1 MDFVAAGPDGDVG
14 AGAAIDIDARCFLEE
29 PHAHLETEIIRCECA
44 DRADIGGVER
54 VIRVEQAAGVDGEG
68 RVGAALGETEDRVAG
83 DFIHEADA
91 AAAHDAAFVVE
102 ADARADIDIFRLFH
116 LHVDEAR
123 DAAAVADRVF
133 LEAAFARLVADRAVE
148 RVVDEEK
155 FHHALAAFFHQ
166 LAGGANA
173 HVFGD
178 RVRAGDHWARH
189 PADRLVAVFIAL
201 GFLAGRGARRHAGL
215 HKAHTAVAGCGEL
228 RVIAVVGHDAAD
240 AAACLNDPCA
250 FGKLAPNAV
259 DLYIDHA
266 FFGSKVLWQFQFR
279 SRRGCVA
286 HGIEV
291 KPGAVCQIARPARA
305 GLCRADPCR
314 ASVLSEKM
322 QGFRAG
328 MRRFAATGWLGAA
341 TGDRRYGGSTCFVF
355 RGAFFALGG
364 GGTIGIV
371 AIGDDE

>member
-1 MDFVAAGPDGDVG
+1 M
-14 AGAAIDIDARCFLEE
+14 
-29 PHAHLETEIIRCECA
+29 
-44 DRADIGGVER
+44 
-54 VIRVEQAAGVDGEG
+54 DGEG
-68 RVGAALGETEDRVAG
+68 RVGAALGEAENRIAG

-102 ADARADIDIFRLFH
+102 ANARADIDIFWLFH

-133 LEAAFARLVADRAVE
+133 LEAAFAGLVADRAIE
-148 RVVDEEK
+148 RVVDEK
-155 FHHALAAFFHQ
+155 KLHHALAAFFHQ
-166 LAGGANA
+166 LAGGADA

-178 RVRAGDHWARH
+178 RVGAGDHRARH

-215 HKAHTAVAGCGEL
+215 HKAHAAVAGCGEL

-240 AAACLNDPCA
+240 AAASLNDPCA

-305 GLCRADPCR
+305 GLCRPDPCR
-314 ASVLSEKM
+314 ASVLSEKL
-322 QGFRAG
+322 QGF
-328 MRRFAATGWLGAA
+328 
-341 TGDRRYGGSTCFVF
+341 
-355 RGAFFALGG
+355 
-364 GGTIGIV
+364 
-371 AIGDDE
+371 

>member
-1 MDFVAAGPDGDVG
+1 MARGDAVDFVAAGPDGDVG
-14 AGAAIDIDARCFLEE
+14 TGAAVDIDAWCFLEE

-44 DRADIGGVER
+44 DRADVGGVER
-54 VIRVEQAAGVDGEG
+54 VIRIEQAAGVDGEG
-68 RVGAALGETEDRVAG
+68 RVGAALREPEDRVTG

-91 AAAHDAAFVVE
+91 AAAHDATLVIE
-102 ADARADIDIFRLFH
+102 ADARADIDIFWLFH

-123 DAAAVADRVF
+123 HAAAVADRVF
-133 LEAAFARLVADRAVE
+133 LESAFAGLVADRAIE
-148 RVVDEEK
+148 RVIDQEK

-166 LAGGANA
+166 LTGGADA

-178 RVRAGDHWARH
+178 RVGAGDHRARH
-189 PADRLVAVFIAL
+189 PADRFVAVFIAL
-201 GFLAGRGARRHAGL
+201 GFLVRRGARRHAGL

-250 FGKLAPNAV
+250 FGELAPNAV

-322 QGFRAG
+322 QGFLAG
-328 MRRFAATGWLGAA
+328 IFWRSDFFGNLDPAFVSVSSELAARILS
-341 TGDRRYGGSTCFVF
+341 RV
-355 RGAFFALGG
+355 
-364 GGTIGIV
+364 GIFL
-371 AIGDDE
+371 AC

>member
-1 MDFVAAGPDGDVG
+1 MRIRHPAGIHLVVLARGDAVDFVAAGPDGDVG
-14 AGAAIDIDARCFLEE
+14 ASAAVDIDARRFFEE
-29 PHAHLETEIIRCECA
+29 PHAHLETEIIRCE
-44 DRADIGGVER
+44 RADWADVGGVER
-54 VIRVEQAAGVDGEG
+54 VIRIEQTAGVDGEG
-68 RVGAALGETEDRVAG
+68 RVGAALGETEDRIVG
-83 DFIHEADA
+83 DLVHEADA
-91 AAAHDAAFVVE
+91 AAAHDATLVIE

-123 DAAAVADRVF
+123 NAAAVADRVF
-133 LEAAFARLVADRAVE
+133 LESAFAGLVADRAVK

-155 FHHALAAFFHQ
+155 FHHALSAFFHQ
-166 LAGGANA
+166 FAGGADA
-173 HVFGD
+173 HVFRD
-178 RVRAGDHWARH
+178 RVGAGDHRARH

-201 GFLAGRGARRHAGL
+201 RLLAGRRARWHAGL
-215 HKAHTAVAGCGEL
+215 HKAHAAVAGCGEF
-228 RVIAVVGHDAAD
+228 RVIAVMGHDAAD

-266 FFGSKVLWQFQFR
+266 FFGSKVLGQFQFR

-291 KPGAVCQIARPARA
+291 GPGALCQNARPARA

-328 MRRFAATGWLGAA
+328 MRRFAATGERVVWRPMMIA
-341 TGDRRYGGSTCFVF
+341 TVGHASR
-355 RGAFFALGG
+355 
-364 GGTIGIV
+364 
-371 AIGDDE
+371 